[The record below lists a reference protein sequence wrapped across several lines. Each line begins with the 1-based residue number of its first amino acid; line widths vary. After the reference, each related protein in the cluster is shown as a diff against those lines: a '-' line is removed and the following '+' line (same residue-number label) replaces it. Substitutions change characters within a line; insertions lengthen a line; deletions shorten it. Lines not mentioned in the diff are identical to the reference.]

1 MNDIHDPV
9 LYALGNRIGAERAE
23 ELIART
29 DRYTNLPN
37 MVAGYAK
44 LRSDPEVERAAL
56 EVVEDSTLAGALGLG
71 EPEAAH
77 TNTTETPA
85 QIRDAL
91 RQFAHGDYLPSE
103 ACWALLTLAAR
114 ADLTV
119 LDRLDPR
126 VAAPQYAT
134 RLIAK
139 IRRAAVKHQK
149 ELAAGGGSAD
159 APNVP
164 QKVSEVKRWLAEH
177 PDVDP
182 AVLAPRGKGRAATR
196 AAAIRALG
204 QIGTSEALEVLSQ
217 YASDEFTEPEL
228 KEINSIWGNFDR
240 KAFAAAV
247 FRPNAHLLDIGTVKT
262 IEGVDGITGLTSL
275 KVVFDGDA
283 DLSPLAGCVHLQR
296 FEAVVIEPHT
306 FVSVEALAEL
316 PQLNELSL
324 SGDAQGAD
332 LSFLAK
338 SSVRKL
344 GIRLEGTDASY
355 LFDMPNLEYVSV
367 GERWKYEDH
376 DGSAREIAFALV
388 RAGIKVRL
396 YSYQDQWVP
405 GVIEAAKQDPGIKVI
420 DIRGLL
426 ELVKA

>member
-196 AAAIRALG
+196 AAAISRAW
-204 QIGTSEALEVLSQ
+204 
-217 YASDEFTEPEL
+217 SDRDVRGARSAEP
-228 KEINSIWGNFDR
+228 
-240 KAFAAAV
+240 
-247 FRPNAHLLDIGTVKT
+247 
-262 IEGVDGITGLTSL
+262 
-275 KVVFDGDA
+275 
-283 DLSPLAGCVHLQR
+283 
-296 FEAVVIEPHT
+296 
-306 FVSVEALAEL
+306 
-316 PQLNELSL
+316 
-324 SGDAQGAD
+324 
-332 LSFLAK
+332 
-338 SSVRKL
+338 
-344 GIRLEGTDASY
+344 
-355 LFDMPNLEYVSV
+355 
-367 GERWKYEDH
+367 
-376 DGSAREIAFALV
+376 
-388 RAGIKVRL
+388 VRL
-396 YSYQDQWVP
+396 
-405 GVIEAAKQDPGIKVI
+405 
-420 DIRGLL
+420 R
-426 ELVKA
+426 